1 MFAIELDMF
10 SIGTIKV
17 PIHIELVS
25 KPICIPNL
33 SIAKPF
39 PKQLIEPVCVLDV
52 NLVIP
57 PNIVKHHLLET
68 FFHPKVGK
76 MITNETPTQE

>member
-17 PIHIELVS
+17 PIYIKPVFKLV
-25 KPICIPNL
+25 CIPNL
-33 SIAKPF
+33 SIEKSF
-39 PKQLIEPVCVLDV
+39 PKQLAEPMCVLNV
-52 NLVIP
+52 NLAIP
-57 PNIVKHHLLET
+57 PDIVKHHLLET

-76 MITNETPTQE
+76 MIIDETPT